1 MGSKK
6 YKYRHREVYHDVRI
20 DIKSDSMPDLLA
32 KLQRKREQIDHGAVD
47 ESVRLRDFV
56 MTWLE
61 TYKKETVSEDWYYNI
76 ESIALKKI
84 VPEIGNKPFSA
95 IKVIHVQQFL
105 NSCAAYSSEYV
116 DKIFRITMQIF
127 KEAYKNRVTHQD
139 YTDLLV
145 KPRGSGTRTRRSIT
159 DHERSVLLQVLDGY
173 ITEDFCHTN
182 KIARSPHPHRGN
194 LFCKFMLYCGLR
206 PSEAAALIWKDI
218 DLDSGILKINK
229 SLSKKGTSKLP
240 KSNAGFRS
248 IPVPEIFLSEL
259 CNYKGSPFDHVC
271 TINGHTITEA
281 RRRAMWD
288 NIRRLMN
295 IGMGCKVYRNEL
307 VPPFPLADDFVL
319 YNLRHTYC
327 TDLEKAGVPI
337 NIASRLMGH
346 SDISL
351 TAKIYTHA
359 SAESIE
365 IARSLIDSVGNPMG
379 STCSDY

>member
-1 MGSKK
+1 MGNKK

-32 KLQRKREQIDHGAVD
+32 KLQKKREQIDHGSVD

-105 NSCAAYSSEYV
+105 NSCASYSSEYV

-127 KEAYKNRVTHQD
+127 KEAYKNRVTRQD

-145 KPRGSGTRTRRSIT
+145 KPRGSGTRTRRNIT
-159 DHERSVLLQVLDGY
+159 DRERSVLLQVLDGY
-173 ITEDFCHTN
+173 ITEEFCHTR
-182 KIARSPHPHRGN
+182 KIAKSPHPHRGN

-218 DLDSGILKINK
+218 DFDSGIPNCQNQTPVSGV
-229 SLSKKGTSKLP
+229 SLYP
-240 KSNAGFRS
+240 KFF
-248 IPVPEIFLSEL
+248 FLS
-259 CNYKGSPFDHVC
+259 
-271 TINGHTITEA
+271 
-281 RRRAMWD
+281 
-288 NIRRLMN
+288 
-295 IGMGCKVYRNEL
+295 
-307 VPPFPLADDFVL
+307 FVSI
-319 YNLRHTYC
+319 
-327 TDLEKAGVPI
+327 KAI
-337 NIASRLMGH
+337 H
-346 SDISL
+346 L
-351 TAKIYTHA
+351 TMC
-359 SAESIE
+359 
-365 IARSLIDSVGNPMG
+365 VQ
-379 STCSDY
+379 